1 VITTTEAVVL
11 RSMKFRDTSK
21 IVSLYT
27 RRFGRVSVVAKGARD
42 RKSRFGAALEP
53 MSHVSAVFY
62 KKERSDLHLLSQCD
76 LLNGFR
82 RIADDMER
90 MAAGLGVV
98 ELVSGVTHDEEAN
111 EELFALILATLA
123 AIESATK
130 GAANALYSFEV
141 RLARLLGFQTGF
153 RRCLSCG
160 NPLDEQLLAEGGVAF
175 HIDRGGCVC
184 AVCRR
189 QLPGGRRLSNVAL
202 RVLQHL
208 EGLESPGAA
217 LTVVMPRDVATE
229 VGETL
234 HFYLRSHVEGL
245 RDSRTERVFTSLG

>member
-27 RRFGRVSVVAKGARD
+27 RLFGRVSVVAKGARD

-76 LLNGFR
+76 ILCGFR
-82 RIADDMER
+82 RIADDMDR

-111 EELFALILATLA
+111 EELFTLLIATLA
-123 AIESATK
+123 AIENATK
-130 GAANALYSFEV
+130 GAANALYYFEV

-153 RRCLSCG
+153 QRCLSCG
-160 NPLDEQLLAEGGVAF
+160 NELDERISGDGGVAF
-175 HIDRGGCVC
+175 QIDRGGCLC
-184 AVCRR
+184 AGCRQR
-189 QLPGGRRLSNVAL
+189 LPGGRRLTMVAL
-202 RVLQHL
+202 RILQHL
-208 EGLESPGAA
+208 ERLETPASA
-217 LTVVMPRDVATE
+217 LTIVMPREVAME
-229 VGETL
+229 VGEML